1 MIISMLGRAEPG
13 WGWSARGVGFLEYK
27 GGRPDL
33 VAVCEYLHSVGATL

>member
-1 MIISMLGRAEPG
+1 MILSILGRAEPG
-13 WGWSARGVGFLEYK
+13 WGWSARGVGFLECE